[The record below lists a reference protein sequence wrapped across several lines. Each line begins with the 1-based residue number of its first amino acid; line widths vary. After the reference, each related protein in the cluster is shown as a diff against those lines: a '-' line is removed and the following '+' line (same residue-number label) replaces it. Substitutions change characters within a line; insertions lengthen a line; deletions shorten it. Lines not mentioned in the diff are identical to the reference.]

1 MRDLVTILLDELTAG
16 PTGWA
21 ETSNPILAG
30 RLARAAA
37 DRKRGTRYVVSWNGR
52 YQGEGESYRVSAPR
66 GQKYAEVI
74 EIVTTQPFGGQRVE
88 PTSSPPVWN
97 PATDIPPANRPGGD
111 PDPEPYVPWLADGWS
126 SRPKRPR
133 RANDGFMR
141 PSPMADYGD
150 PPITVP
156 VVDAATGEPAGEVAQ
171 GQDGTLRFTE
181 TPVPEKSD
189 SPIRPESR
197 SKDFVTVG
205 TYEVRCHPEE
215 WKPQYVRLRL
225 TSVPRRRVATQAQ
238 QDLLLDALNEAAT
251 AEHDL
256 PHGAVFSVLNAERF
270 EEAEAGRI
278 L

>member
-21 ETSNPILAG
+21 ETTNPVLAG

-37 DRKRGTRYVVSWNGR
+37 DRRRGTRYVVSWNGL
-52 YQGEGESYRVSAPR
+52 YEGEGESYRVSAPR
-66 GQKYAEVI
+66 GQKYDTVI
-74 EIVTTQPFGGQRVE
+74 EVVTTQPFGGQRVE

-97 PATDIPPANRPGGD
+97 PATDIPPANRPGG
-111 PDPEPYVPWLADGWS
+111 GR
-126 SRPKRPR
+126 RPKRPR

-150 PPITVP
+150 PPISVR

-181 TPVPEKSD
+181 TSVPDKSD

-197 SKDFVTVG
+197 SKGFVTVG

-215 WKPQYVRLRL
+215 WKPEYVRLQI
-225 TSVPRRRVATQAQ
+225 TSVPAVRVATQAQ
-238 QDLLLDALNEAAT
+238 QQLLLDALNEVAT